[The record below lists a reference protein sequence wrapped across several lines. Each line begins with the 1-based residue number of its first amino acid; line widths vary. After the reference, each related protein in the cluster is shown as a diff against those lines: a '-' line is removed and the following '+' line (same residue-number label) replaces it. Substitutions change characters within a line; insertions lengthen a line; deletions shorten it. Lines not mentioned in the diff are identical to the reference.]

1 MASQLVKQTQ
11 NGIREE
17 VGGYPDRVL
26 VILTK
31 DCGGQHLYD
40 CVRLIVY
47 LMKSYSDGQTCTI
60 S

>member
-31 DCGGQHLYD
+31 IAEVNICMTAF
-40 CVRLIVY
+40 V
-47 LMKSYSDGQTCTI
+47 
-60 S
+60 